1 MFVCL
6 FLSVGI
12 GTMAFDT
19 RLGLYSDP
27 PSPEGLK
34 FIAAVHDFFDL
45 SQKLLL
51 SIPSN
56 LMRPYMDTPALKKF
70 FTAADE
76 ILDIGEV
83 FVNRKMKELE
93 EMSNK
98 GIESPGQG
106 NA

>member
-70 FTAADE
+70 F
-76 ILDIGEV
+76 L
-83 FVNRKMKELE
+83 RWQMKSWTLVR
-93 EMSNK
+93 SSLT
-98 GIESPGQG
+98 GR
-106 NA
+106 